1 MKTNKKKVDLRSYMM
16 IIALLVIW
24 LIFTIMTKGSF
35 LSARNISNLFRQSV
49 FISLLAIGMV
59 MVIILGEI
67 DLSVGSIVGLSG
79 GILAILD
86 VWKGINPVLSMI
98 ITLGIGL
105 LLGLWNGYWI
115 AYKGVPSFIVTLGGM
130 LIFRG
135 ILMGITKGITIGPM
149 SHFFYFLGKGY
160 LSNSFGIL
168 LGIIASIMIIISEFR
183 SWKKKKSYNIDS
195 SSTRFEFVKVAL
207 YIILI
212 NLFVIIF
219 NSYNGL
225 PFPLL
230 IMIIILLLFA
240 YITQNTVFGRYIYA
254 IGGNSKAAILSG
266 INIKKITLIVFMING
281 LLASLGGVFLT
292 SRLNAA
298 AVSAGEGAEL
308 DTIAA
313 CVIGGASLMGGIGT
327 TFGAV
332 VGAIV
337 MTSLDNGMSLLN
349 VEVFWQSI
357 IKGLVLLFAVWF
369 DVISK
374 KEKPKTINFL
384 P

>member
-149 SHFFYFLGKGY
+149 SHFFTFLGKGY
-160 LSNSFGIL
+160 LSNLFGIL
-168 LGIIASIMIIISEFR
+168 LGIIASIMIIISEFL
-183 SWKKKKSYNIDS
+183 SWKKKKSYNINS
-195 SSTRFEFVKVAL
+195 SSTRFEFIKVAL

-281 LLASLGGVFLT
+281 LLASLGGIFLT

-374 KEKPKTINFL
+374 KREA
-384 P
+384 

>member
-149 SHFFYFLGKGY
+149 SHFFTFLGKGY

-374 KEKPKTINFL
+374 KREA
-384 P
+384 